1 MTRIAADSTARA
13 ERVAL
18 VALGIA
24 FITLVILAFTFRGLV
39 FLTLPLSVAAFVLGV
54 WGAVSSERP
63 AHRAAA
69 TVALVLGLLLLLVSI
84 GALVADLNVSDR
96 YDVYQRDR

>member
-18 VALGIA
+18 VALGLA

-39 FLTLPLSVAAFVLGV
+39 FLTLPLSVGAFVLGV
-54 WGAVSSERP
+54 WGALSAERRS
-63 AHRAAA
+63 HRAVA
-69 TVALVLGLLLLLVSI
+69 TVALVMGLMLLLVSI
-84 GALVADLNVSDR
+84 GALVADLNISDH